1 MGRRAAAALPGRVI
15 LRLRGAEALGL
26 RFAHPCRFYRRRAA
40 AVDASSFSPWRRP
53 LRATSMVA
61 LGSWLS
67 DRSVAA
73 VAEHERGHFRPPPPV
88 STAAN
93 AKGAKLTFS

>member
-40 AVDASSFSPWRRP
+40 FVDASSFSPWRRP
-53 LRATSMVA
+53 LRA
-61 LGSWLS
+61 LS